1 MVLTSHSELGSTGE
15 KTGWY
20 LPEVSHPYEELK
32 DLGYE
37 IEFTSPKGG
46 KAPMDE
52 SSLDLEDRANREFL
66 ANPLLVAKVENT
78 LKPELLD
85 AKDYAAIFFA
95 GGHGTM
101 WDFADNKPLARLAA
115 AIYEQGGV
123 VSAVCHGPAGLVNVR
138 LNDGSYLVAGKKVA
152 AFTNGEEDEA
162 GMTGVVPFALE
173 SLLRER
179 GALSQL
185 ADNWSENV
193 AVDGRLV
200 TGQNPKSAKK
210 VGAEVAKLLKR

>member
-37 IEFTSPKGG
+37 IEFASPKGG